1 MNNKEI
7 VELADKELIQELKD
21 NRVLLNK
28 LKLNHKVSDIE
39 NPMVIRSTRRLIAR
53 IKTELTKRKNS
64 IAK

>member
-7 VELADKELIQELKD
+7 IELADKDLIQELKD
-21 NRVLLNK
+21 KRVFLNK

-39 NPMVIRSTRRLIAR
+39 NPMVIRSTRRTVAR